1 MYIQCYIDCNLH
13 KIQAKV
19 PLYNKSIYDNKIIL
33 VHIVFFNE
41 YTSCIT
47 EFKVTLNFTESKNMC
62 VNASHIGNNN
72 MYIDRKMIHMY
83 ALSKKGSTTKNLIHN
98 KG

>member
-19 PLYNKSIYDNKIIL
+19 PLYNISIYDNKIIL
-33 VHIVFFNE
+33 VHLVFCNE

-62 VNASHIGNNN
+62 VNASHTGNID
-72 MYIDRKMIHMY
+72 MYIDRKVIHM
-83 ALSKKGSTTKNLIHN
+83 
-98 KG
+98 